1 MKEKKNI
8 GIGVESPKEKCE
20 DRHCPFHG
28 DVKVRGRTFTGTV
41 IRKSPHKTVV
51 VEWPRPYYIKKFER
65 YEKRRTRVKAHN
77 PKCIDADIGDKVMI
91 GETRPISKTKN
102 FVVVKNESTNM

>member
-28 DVKVRGRTFTGTV
+28 EIKVRGRIFKGNV
-41 IRKSPHKTVV
+41 IRKSPHKTIV
-51 VEWPRPYYIKKFER
+51 VEWPRSYYIQKYER
-65 YEKRRTRVKAHN
+65 YEKRRSRVKAHN
-77 PKCIDADIGDKVMI
+77 PKCLDVEVGDKVVI
-91 GETRPISKTKN
+91 AETRPISKTKN
-102 FVVVKNESTNM
+102 FVVVKIEK